1 MKKII
6 VITFLIIISIN
17 GIGQTQSEMNYE
29 QNKSYSNADDELNA
43 VYKAI
48 LKEYSTDT
56 VFIEALRTSQRI
68 WIKFRDSELEMK
80 FPDRG
85 NSDYYGSVYPMCESS
100 YLERLTKKRVK
111 TLKIWLEGIEEGDVC
126 SGSVKMAR

>member
-29 QNKSYSNADDELNA
+29 QNKSYSNAEDELNT

-68 WIKFRDSELEMK
+68 WIKFRASELEMK

-85 NSDYYGSVYPMCESS
+85 ISDYYGSVYPMCKSS